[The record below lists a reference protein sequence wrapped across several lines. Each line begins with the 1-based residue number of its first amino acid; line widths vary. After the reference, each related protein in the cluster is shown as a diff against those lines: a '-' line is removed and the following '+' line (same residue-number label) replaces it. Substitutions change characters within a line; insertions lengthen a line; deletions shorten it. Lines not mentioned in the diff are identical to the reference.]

1 MALERQSLYF
11 NTLYRSDVYTFTD
24 NGGFND
30 VVQCNDVPTL
40 SSGFGFSSPYVLKA
54 GDFIIIKN
62 IIGIVTSAGIN
73 TGDAK
78 FDITYTKV
86 QNALG
91 FDYGIPEVGDEVIA
105 IQYNDNLTDYD
116 TLFTGSY
123 YSVSDYT
130 LVSQPNLDITCQRRL
145 VTEHA
150 YYGNSYIS
158 YNTETDEFVDVYTT
172 NRFQYER
179 LGFSNNGQY
188 QFQRLLSQ
196 APALIIADC
205 ADPSS
210 FSEKVVFDSQ
220 ANVSYSNGRLM
231 PSYSLRVIN

>member
-11 NTLYRSDVYTFTD
+11 NTLYRSPIIQFTD
-24 NGGFND
+24 NSGIGD
-30 VVQCNDVPTL
+30 IIKCSYEPPI
-40 SSGFGFSSPYVLKA
+40 SSGTGASAPFVLKA
-54 GDFIIIKN
+54 GDFVVIKN
-62 IIGIVTSAGIN
+62 IVGIVSSSGWDLAGN
-73 TGDAK
+73 
-78 FDITYTKV
+78 FDIVYTKV
-86 QNALG
+86 QNQLG
-91 FDYGIPEVGDEVIA
+91 FDYGDPEVGDEVIA
-105 IQYNDNLTDYD
+105 IQYNDDLTDYD
-116 TLFTGSY
+116 TLLTGSY

-130 LVSQPNLDITCQRRL
+130 LVNQPSLDIACQRRL

-205 ADPSS
+205 SAPLV
-210 FSEKVVFDSQ
+210 FSEEVVFDGQ
-220 ANVSYSNGRLM
+220 ANVSYNNGRLM

>member
-11 NTLYRSDVYTFTD
+11 NVLYRSKIDEFTD
-24 NGGFND
+24 NSGTGDIVKGNIEP
-30 VVQCNDVPTL
+30 VL
-40 SSGFGFSSPYVLKA
+40 SSGTGATAPFVLKA
-54 GDFIIIKN
+54 EDFVVIKN
-62 IIGIVTSAGIN
+62 IIGIVTSSGVDVVD
-73 TGDAK
+73 GG
-78 FDITYTKV
+78 FDIVYDKV

-91 FDYGIPEVGDEVIA
+91 LDYGIPEVGDEVIA
-105 IQYNDNLTDYD
+105 IQYNDDLTDYD
-116 TLFTGSY
+116 TLFTSSY
-123 YSVSDYT
+123 YSTSGYT
-130 LVSQPNLDITCQRRL
+130 LVNQPSLDITCQRRL

-220 ANVSYSNGRLM
+220 ANVSYNNGRLM

>member
-11 NTLYRSDVYTFTD
+11 NVLYRSKIDEFTD
-24 NGGFND
+24 NSGTGDIVKGNIEP
-30 VVQCNDVPTL
+30 VL
-40 SSGFGFSSPYVLKA
+40 SSGTGATAPFVLKA
-54 GDFIIIKN
+54 EDFVVIKN
-62 IIGIVTSAGIN
+62 IIGIVTSSGVDVVD
-73 TGDAK
+73 GG
-78 FDITYTKV
+78 FDIVYDKV

-91 FDYGIPEVGDEVIA
+91 LDYGIPEVGDEVIA
-105 IQYNDNLTDYD
+105 IQYNDDLTDYD
-116 TLFTGSY
+116 TLFTSSY
-123 YSVSDYT
+123 YSTSGYT
-130 LVSQPNLDITCQRRL
+130 LVNQPSLDITCQRRL

-210 FSEKVVFDSQ
+210 FSEKVVFDNQ
-220 ANVSYSNGRLM
+220 ANVSYNNGRLM

>member
-11 NTLYRSDVYTFTD
+11 NVLYRSKIDEFTD
-24 NGGFND
+24 NSGTGDIVKGNIEP
-30 VVQCNDVPTL
+30 VL
-40 SSGFGFSSPYVLKA
+40 SSGTGATAPFVLKA
-54 GDFIIIKN
+54 GDFVVIKN
-62 IIGIVTSAGIN
+62 IIGIVTSSGVDVVD
-73 TGDAK
+73 GG
-78 FDITYTKV
+78 FDIVYDKV

-91 FDYGIPEVGDEVIA
+91 LDYGIPEVGDEVIA
-105 IQYNDNLTDYD
+105 IQYNDDLTDYD
-116 TLFTGSY
+116 TLFTNSY
-123 YSVSDYT
+123 YSTSGYT
-130 LVSQPNLDITCQRRL
+130 LVNQPSLDITCQRRL

-220 ANVSYSNGRLM
+220 ANVSYNNGRLI